1 MLKKIGM
8 ILMAVS
14 FVMTASAVFAQLKD
28 GLWEI
33 TTQVQIK
40 GVPQQMPPATFRQCL
55 DKNDPV
61 PKNQD
66 KNFDC
71 KTTSQKVIGN
81 TISYA
86 TECKSKEGVM
96 HTTGQNTY
104 ADNTMNGTATTRF
117 KIKGQPELQMT
128 SSMKGTY
135 LGACRK

>member
-1 MLKKIGM
+1 MLKKMGM
-8 ILMAVS
+8 VLMAAS
-14 FVMTASAVFAQLKD
+14 FVTMASVVFAQMKD

-71 KTTSQKVIGN
+71 KTISRKVSGN
-81 TISYA
+81 AVSYT

-104 ADNTMNGTATTRF
+104 TGGTMNGTATSRF
-117 KIKGQPELQMT
+117 KLKGQPELQMT

-135 LGACRK
+135 LGACQK